1 MLIACGELSIET
13 RQCNTEENK
22 TMTRDLRWRII
33 SLQVLMIVVLGFGAG
48 AMFFANNFTN
58 SQIKGQLAP
67 QQISFPKDVEPT
79 IAEINAKYPDLQG
92 YIADLRN
99 YQGQPVMS
107 GNQAHVFAEAYLGVH
122 VRDIDNGKPYSV
134 LSSEA
139 RVEKDPELKAKK
151 DAMVQTAFRGETL
164 RSILNQAWAFSVMGD
179 IALYLALGLI
189 AATLLVTA
197 ALVFEL
203 FFAPKRETQ
212 AVRLGSLATNRA

>member
-1 MLIACGELSIET
+1 
-13 RQCNTEENK
+13 
-22 TMTRDLRWRII
+22 MTRDLRWRII